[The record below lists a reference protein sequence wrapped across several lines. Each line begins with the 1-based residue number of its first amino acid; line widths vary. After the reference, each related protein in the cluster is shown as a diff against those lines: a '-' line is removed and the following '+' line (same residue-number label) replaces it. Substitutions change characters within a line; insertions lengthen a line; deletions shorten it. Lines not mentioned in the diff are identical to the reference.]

1 MSPQNHVF
9 TGAPMKQALI
19 ISDMLEDFI
28 RADGPLPVGEEG
40 LKIIPALQTL
50 IKFCREKA
58 IPVVYANDALMPDDA
73 LFKSRMNPHAI
84 RGTAGAQVISE
95 LKPEAGDLIVPKPR
109 FSAFFKT
116 NLDVTL
122 KEWGVDTIV
131 LGGVAT
137 EICVLSTAY
146 DAVCHDFNVIVLDD
160 CCASR
165 FRETRDRVLDLLR
178 KTPLYPLLK
187 VMSLADYQQTV

>member
-1 MSPQNHVF
+1 
-9 TGAPMKQALI
+9 MKQALI

-28 RADGPLPVGEEG
+28 CLDGPLPVGEEG
-40 LKIIPALQTL
+40 IKIIPNLQTL
-50 IKFCREKA
+50 IRFCRGKT
-58 IPVVYANDALMPDDA
+58 IPIVYSNDALPPDCF

-84 RGTAGAQVISE
+84 QGTAGAQVIRE
-95 LKPEAGDLIVPKPR
+95 LQPEAGDLIVEKPR

-116 NLDVTL
+116 DLDVTL
-122 KEWGVDTIV
+122 REWGVDTVVI
-131 LGGVAT
+131 GGIST
-137 EICVLSTAY
+137 EVCVLSTAY

-165 FRETRDRVLDLLR
+165 FPETRDRVLTLLR

-187 VMSLADYQQTV
+187 VMSLADFKKTV